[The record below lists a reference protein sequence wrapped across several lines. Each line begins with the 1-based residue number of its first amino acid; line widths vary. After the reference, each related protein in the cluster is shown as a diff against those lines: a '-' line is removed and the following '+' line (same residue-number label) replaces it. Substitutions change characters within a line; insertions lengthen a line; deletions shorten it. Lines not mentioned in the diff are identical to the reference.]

1 MPKKKKAPP
10 KRRNWLAVHA
20 KLRSGA
26 GPHGPG
32 KGHKQK
38 YNRKKKHKKGES
50 HD

>member
-32 KGHKQK
+32 KDHKQR
-38 YNRKKKHKKGES
+38 YSRKKKHKNKG
-50 HD
+50 D